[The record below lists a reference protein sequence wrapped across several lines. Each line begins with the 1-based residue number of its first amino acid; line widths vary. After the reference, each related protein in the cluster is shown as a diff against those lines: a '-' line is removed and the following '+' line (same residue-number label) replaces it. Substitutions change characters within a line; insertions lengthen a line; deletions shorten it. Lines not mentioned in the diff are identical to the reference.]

1 VSGGSIVLL
10 SGGLD
15 SATTLALA
23 VRDAPPAH
31 ALTVRYG
38 QRHRIEVERA
48 AEIAR
53 ALRAAS
59 HRTVD
64 LDLTFLSGSALTD
77 RSVPVPTGRPGTER
91 SDEVPVT
98 YVPARNTVFLS
109 LALAWA
115 ETLDAGSLWI
125 GANAVDYSGYPDC
138 RPPFLEAFA
147 VVAREGTRRGAA
159 GRGFAVRAPLLHR
172 TKGEIVRLA
181 LELGVP
187 LARTVSCYQPGP
199 SGRPCGVCD
208 ACFLRAKG
216 FLEAGIPDPALEN
229 RG

>member
-1 VSGGSIVLL
+1 MSGGSVVLL

-23 VRDAPPAH
+23 VRETPPAH
-31 ALTVRYG
+31 ALTVHYG

-48 AEIAR
+48 AEIAG
-53 ALRAAS
+53 ALGAAS

-77 RSVPVPTGRPGTER
+77 RSIPVPTGRHEEEMA
-91 SDEVPVT
+91 DEVPNT

-115 ETLDAGSLWI
+115 EVLDAGSLWI

-138 RPPFLEAFA
+138 RLPFLEAFA
-147 VVAREGTRRGAA
+147 AVARAGTRRGAA
-159 GRGFAVRAPLLHR
+159 GRGFEVRAPLLHR

-181 LELGVP
+181 LDLGVP
-187 LARTVSCYQPGP
+187 LARTVSCYQPEP
-199 SGRPCGVCD
+199 SGRPCGACD
-208 ACFLRAKG
+208 ACVLRAKG
-216 FLEAGIPDPALEN
+216 FREAGILDPAATT
-229 RG
+229 GT

>member
-1 VSGGSIVLL
+1 MSGGSVVLL

-23 VRDAPPAH
+23 VREAPPAH

-53 ALRAAS
+53 FLGAAL

-77 RSVPVPTGRPGTER
+77 RSIPVPTGRPEAELATG
-91 SDEVPVT
+91 VPVT

-115 ETLDAGSLWI
+115 ESLGAGSLWI

-147 VVAREGTRRGAA
+147 AVACAGTRRGTA
-159 GRGFAVRAPLLHR
+159 GGGFEVRAPLLHR

-181 LELGVP
+181 VDLGVP
-187 LARTVSCYQPGP
+187 LGRTVSCYQPEP
-199 SGRPCGVCD
+199 SGQPCGGCD
-208 ACFLRAKG
+208 ACLLRAKG
-216 FLEAGIPDPALEN
+216 FREAGIADPALVVGN
-229 RG
+229 